1 MLIHT
6 VKQGNTLESIAKM
19 HDVPLF
25 VLNALNSP
33 PAPELVV
40 GQTIVVRR
48 PLRLY
53 TVQAGEILSDIAVKT
68 STDIYLL
75 MRNNP
80 QIVGRELYSGES
92 LVIRYDDEKQTGRA
106 VLINAY
112 AYPYTDRSL
121 IIKALPY
128 LTMLTIFT
136 YGFSEDGE
144 LISPDDDEL
153 IALAYS
159 YGVKPVMLLSTL
171 TSDGSF
177 SNELADVLL
186 NSEYLQDILIQKI
199 IANMQSKGYYA
210 LDIDFEY
217 VPQRD
222 KEAYAAFVKRLT
234 EQLNKAGFLSLV
246 ALAPKTSS
254 SQSGLLYEAHDYF
267 ALGRAANLALT
278 MTYEWGYTYGPP
290 MAVAP
295 INKVNEVLSY
305 AVTEIPPQKLLMGIP
320 LYGYD
325 WKIPYEKG
333 VSKATSIS
341 PQQAIVIAYENGAE
355 ILYNEASQAPYFRY
369 GGDTHEVWFEDAKS
383 IQAKLALLDRYS
395 LAGIGYW
402 NLARDFPQ
410 NWAVLNALH
419 NILKL

>member
-6 VKQGNTLESIAKM
+6 VKQGDTLESIAKM

-25 VLNALNSP
+25 VLTALNSP
-33 PAPELVV
+33 PTPELVV

-53 TVQAGEILSDIAVKT
+53 TVQAGDTLPDIAIKT

-80 QIVGRELYSGES
+80 QIIGRELYSGES
-92 LVIRYDDEKQTGRA
+92 IVIRYDDEKQTGRA

-234 EQLNKAGFLSLV
+234 EQLNRVGFLSLV

-369 GGDTHEVWFEDAKS
+369 DGDTHEVWFEDAKS

-410 NWAVLNALH
+410 NWAVLNALY

>member
-1 MLIHT
+1 MLIHII
-6 VKQGNTLESIAKM
+6 KSGETLSSIAESYN
-19 HDVPLF
+19 VPLF
-25 VLNALNSP
+25 VISALNSP
-33 PAPELVV
+33 PSETLVP
-40 GQTIVVRR
+40 GQTLVIRR
-48 PLRLY
+48 PSQFY
-53 TVQAGEILSDIAVKT
+53 TVQAGDTLNTIADET
-68 STDIYLL
+68 GTDVYLI

-80 QIVGRELYSGES
+80 QISGRSLYSGETLIIS
-92 LVIRYDDEKQTGRA
+92 YDDEQQRGRA
-106 VLINAY
+106 IITNGY
-112 AYPYTDRSL
+112 AYPYTDKNL

-136 YGFSEDGE
+136 YGFSPDGE
-144 LISPDDDEL
+144 LISPDDEEL

-171 TSDGSF
+171 TAEGSF
-177 SNELADVLL
+177 SNELASILL
-186 NSEYLQDILIQKI
+186 NSEFLQDVLIEKI
-199 IANMQSKGYYA
+199 IQNMKNKGYYA

-217 VPQRD
+217 VPQND
-222 KEAYAAFVKRLT
+222 KAAYAAFVEKIT
-234 EQLNKAGFLSLV
+234 YNLNREGFLTLI

-325 WKIPYEKG
+325 WPIPYERG
-333 VSKATSIS
+333 ITKATSLS
-341 PQQAIVIAYENGAE
+341 PQQAIIIAADNGVD
-355 ILYNEASQAPYFRY
+355 ILYNEASQAPWFRY
-369 GGDTHEVWFEDAKS
+369 GNDTHEVWFEDARS
-383 IQAKLALLDRYS
+383 IYAKLMLLERYS

-410 NWAVLNALH
+410 NWAVLNALFG
-419 NILKL
+419 IRRL